1 MMKGRQAGCQL
12 LVFLNQSL
20 SVNTISPGKPDQTGE
35 CVSSQSQIYEVHL
48 SSIFP
53 IDQSVSLSENYD
65 NFDICKPYTPN
76 EIPTNDSAVD
86 LVSEAVLFARSIIE
100 LVIAEVGEVEDFREL
115 VTETELDLGVG
126 EDWDRM
132 EDGLDD
138 VAATEL
144 DLRL

>member
-1 MMKGRQAGCQL
+1 M
-12 LVFLNQSL
+12 
-20 SVNTISPGKPDQTGE
+20 
-35 CVSSQSQIYEVHL
+35 
-48 SSIFP
+48 
-53 IDQSVSLSENYD
+53 
-65 NFDICKPYTPN
+65 
-76 EIPTNDSAVD
+76 
-86 LVSEAVLFARSIIE
+86 FARSIIE

-138 VAATEL
+138 VAATEF